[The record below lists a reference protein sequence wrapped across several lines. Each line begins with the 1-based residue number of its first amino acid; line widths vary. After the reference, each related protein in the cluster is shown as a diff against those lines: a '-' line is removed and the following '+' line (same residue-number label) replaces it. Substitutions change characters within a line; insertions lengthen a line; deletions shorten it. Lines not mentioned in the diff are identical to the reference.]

1 VGVGVAKQFPRKQ
14 GEIEHQY
21 DHLVKNVKKKDGQ
34 RKGNEGID
42 DEGEIDHDYHVLDGP
57 GDDYDYP
64 KDQERDDVYHVLDGP
79 TPIEPELKTFQNR
92 PNMVYPG
99 ELPKINSNGTTM
111 HDAFIMII
119 TIDGGVSVGG
129 ATQFPWKQ
137 KACEHEYDHLIK
149 AAKKK
154 GGQSKGSG
162 TERDHQYHVL
172 EGPLGNDVDDYDY
185 PAEREGPE
193 IVYHVL
199 DGPTPVEEETQFI
212 Y

>member
-1 VGVGVAKQFPRKQ
+1 VGVGVAKQFPRKR

-64 KDQERDDVYHVLDGP
+64 KDQERDDIYHVLDGP

-99 ELPKINSNGTTM
+99 ELPKTNSNGTTM

-119 TIDGGVSVGG
+119 
-129 ATQFPWKQ
+129 
-137 KACEHEYDHLIK
+137 
-149 AAKKK
+149 
-154 GGQSKGSG
+154 
-162 TERDHQYHVL
+162 YHRWRRIIC
-172 EGPLGNDVDDYDY
+172 GRG
-185 PAEREGPE
+185 
-193 IVYHVL
+193 
-199 DGPTPVEEETQFI
+199 
-212 Y
+212 